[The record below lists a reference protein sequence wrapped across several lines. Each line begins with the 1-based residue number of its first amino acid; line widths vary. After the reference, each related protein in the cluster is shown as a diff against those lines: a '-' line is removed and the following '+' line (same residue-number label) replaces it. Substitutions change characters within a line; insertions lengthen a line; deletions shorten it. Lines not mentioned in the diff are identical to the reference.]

1 MSALI
6 LIGCFYCEGPHFIS
20 TEYYTP
26 LKDDVVNQYIYI
38 NNNLIFLGPRILNT
52 QKIPRR
58 LGMIL
63 KESVMGELRLR
74 DQQAVLIKV
83 DTIRVEL
90 EREDSATDKK

>member
-1 MSALI
+1 
-6 LIGCFYCEGPHFIS
+6 
-20 TEYYTP
+20 
-26 LKDDVVNQYIYI
+26 
-38 NNNLIFLGPRILNT
+38 
-52 QKIPRR
+52 
-58 LGMIL
+58 MIL